1 MELSPQPSAYDAL
14 RDALAAQ
21 RCVIL
26 DGGDG
31 STEAPNA
38 ADVVAAH
45 RRYLRAGC
53 DVITTGTQGLLRTP
67 DDGALPRD
75 WMGLALRSVRLARQ
89 AIAEEGR
96 EGDVAVAFSIDADI
110 DRADGAETVGLLQRA
125 FAGEPPDLVVL
136 AGLTVVRPT
145 LYAIVEALL
154 ATGLPVWLSFRRC
167 RHGLCGVYGQHWG
180 GPEGDAFGRA
190 ARRFEELGVSALL
203 LGCIPPDHVA
213 GTLSYLRDFTDLPLG
228 VHPNLGYLTSNGW
241 QLDAGADQ
249 AEFARM
255 ALGWREEGAQL
266 IGGCCGVGS
275 DEIGAAHVALDGTRP
290 GAPRRSEGGSH
301 ELGGVRAAPSEPWV
315 DTGGR
320 PLYPLAFPDLVA
332 HDDVFVPSQGSFM
345 IWRHLFAE
353 QIGRGARCLD
363 IGCGSGLQAIQLAL
377 NGAEHVD
384 AIDVAA
390 EAADATLLNA
400 FRNGVVDRVSVAA
413 VDLFPW
419 TPEAPYDVIVASL
432 FQVPVDPV
440 VGDPTRP
447 VDYWGR
453 NAVDHVIQTLPR
465 ALADDGV
472 AYVLQ
477 TSLLSQ
483 ERTSDLLER

>member
-1 MELSPQPSAYDAL
+1 M
-14 RDALAAQ
+14 
-21 RCVIL
+21 
-26 DGGDG
+26 
-31 STEAPNA
+31 
-38 ADVVAAH
+38 
-45 RRYLRAGC
+45 
-53 DVITTGTQGLLRTP
+53 
-67 DDGALPRD
+67 
-75 WMGLALRSVRLARQ
+75 
-89 AIAEEGR
+89 
-96 EGDVAVAFSIDADI
+96 
-110 DRADGAETVGLLQRA
+110 
-125 FAGEPPDLVVL
+125 
-136 AGLTVVRPT
+136 VRPT

-190 ARRFEELGVSALL
+190 ARRFEELGVGALL
-203 LGCIPPDHVA
+203 LGCIPPDHVD

-315 DTGGR
+315 DARGR

-332 HDDVFVPSQGSFM
+332 HGDVFVPSQGSFM
-345 IWRHLFAE
+345 IWRHLFGE

-377 NGAEHVD
+377 QRRRARGRHRRRRRGRRCD
-384 AIDVAA
+384 A
-390 EAADATLLNA
+390 
-400 FRNGVVDRVSVAA
+400 
-413 VDLFPW
+413 
-419 TPEAPYDVIVASL
+419 PERLS
-432 FQVPVDPV
+432 QRRGRSRERRRRRSVPVDARGALRRHRRLAVP
-440 VGDPTRP
+440 GAGGPAGRRREASGRLLGPQRGRPRDPDSCP
-447 VDYWGR
+447 GR
-453 NAVDHVIQTLPR
+453 SPTTAWPTSCRRRCSPRSAPATCSNAAACGH
-465 ALADDGV
+465 GSS
-472 AYVLQ
+472 
-477 TSLLSQ
+477 TSPSCPSP
-483 ERTSDLLER
+483 TT